1 MPKATLTPDE
11 QAALARLER
20 TVEAGVSATLTVLEA
35 GKALA
40 EIRRRQ
46 LYRDTNASWDS
57 YVQER
62 FKITKRRAD
71 QLVSFAG
78 VQDALDDVQREMGT
92 AVPTLSERAS
102 RPLVGM
108 SPETIH
114 EVVAEAAAAPEGITA
129 GTIRKAASKRRR
141 SKASKVPK
149 ARRFKVPGAVVT
161 ITFNRKGN
169 GSALDALQ
177 AAFRQAEADLERQA
191 TEAA

>member
-1 MPKATLTPDE
+1 MPKVTLTPDE
-11 QAALARLER
+11 QAALARLEKV
-20 TVEAGVSATLTVLEA
+20 VEAGVSATLAVLEA

-46 LYRDTNASWDS
+46 LYRDTNPSWDS

-62 FKITKRRAD
+62 FKVTKRRAD
-71 QLVSFAG
+71 QMVAFAG
-78 VQDALDDVQREMGT
+78 VQEALDDVRREMGT

-102 RPLVGM
+102 RPLVGL
-108 SPETIH
+108 SPETIQ
-114 EVVAEAAAAPEGITA
+114 EVVAEAAASPEGVTA
-129 GTIRKAASKRRR
+129 GSVRKAASKRRKP
-141 SKASKVPK
+141 KATKVPK

-169 GSALDALQ
+169 GSTLDALQ